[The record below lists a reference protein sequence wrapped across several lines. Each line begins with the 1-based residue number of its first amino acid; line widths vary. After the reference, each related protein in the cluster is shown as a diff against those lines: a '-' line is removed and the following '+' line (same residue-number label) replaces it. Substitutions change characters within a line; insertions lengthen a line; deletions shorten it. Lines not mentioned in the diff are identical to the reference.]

1 MNYPSV
7 SIEQTTAFSK
17 AWDKSGL
24 KILLDKTSVQFAHD
38 WANIVLKS
46 YVDDMVAKAK
56 AAAKK
61 KAQQEQPQ
69 GANTATEAKAAAEP
83 KPTSRI
89 ILTD

>member
-1 MNYPSV
+1 MNYPGV
-7 SIEQTTAFSK
+7 TLEQTAAFAK

-24 KILLDKTSVQFAHD
+24 KILLDKTSIEFAHD

-56 AAAKK
+56 AAA
-61 KAQQEQPQ
+61 A
-69 GANTATEAKAAAEP
+69 AKAKADAPPAPPVEKP
-83 KPTSRI
+83 KSSI

>member
-7 SIEQTTAFSK
+7 SLEQTTAFSK

-61 KAQQEQPQ
+61 KAD
-69 GANTATEAKAAAEP
+69 AAAQPATPAPPVEKP
-83 KPTSRI
+83 KSSI

>member
-1 MNYPSV
+1 MNYPGV
-7 SIEQTTAFSK
+7 TLEQTASFAK

-24 KILLDKTSVQFAHD
+24 KILLDKTSIEFAHD

-56 AAAKK
+56 ASVAAKL
-61 KAQQEQPQ
+61 KAGKETP
-69 GANTATEAKAAAEP
+69 APAAETP
-83 KPTSRI
+83 KSSI